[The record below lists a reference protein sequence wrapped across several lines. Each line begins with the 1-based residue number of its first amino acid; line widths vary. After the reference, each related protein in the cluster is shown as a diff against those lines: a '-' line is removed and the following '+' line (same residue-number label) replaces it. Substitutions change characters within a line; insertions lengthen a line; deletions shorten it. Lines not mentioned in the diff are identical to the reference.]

1 MLIKDKSDKLWYGFL
16 AVAVVLPF
24 IPGGQTVADMIWQ

>member
-24 IPGGQTVADMIWQ
+24 IPGVIG